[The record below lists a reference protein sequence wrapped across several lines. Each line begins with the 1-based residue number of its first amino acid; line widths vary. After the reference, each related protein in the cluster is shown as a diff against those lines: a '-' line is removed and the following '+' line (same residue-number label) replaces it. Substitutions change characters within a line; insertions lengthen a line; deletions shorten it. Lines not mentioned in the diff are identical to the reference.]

1 MTDYA
6 AAPVQPILQG
16 LVTTLGG
23 VTNFFGRGV
32 EKITHVVG
40 SGLYRLVLDA
50 GLPGNA
56 GAVEPSPEGAL
67 LPAAPDTRTMIT
79 RRTNPNITS
88 GPLVTYVPS
97 SLVADG
103 VEPPPDGSLNVV
115 VVLFIGPPEQA
126 DADFEIITWTGV
138 GSAPLV

>member
-6 AAPVQPILQG
+6 ATPIQPILQG
-16 LVTTLGG
+16 FVSTIGGATT
-23 VTNFFGRGV
+23 FFGRGV
-32 EKITHVVG
+32 EKISHVNG
-40 SGLYRLVLDA
+40 TGLYRLVLDA

-56 GAVEPSPEGAL
+56 GAVEPTPGGSGS

-79 RRTNPNITS
+79 RRTNPAVTS
-88 GPLVTYVPS
+88 ELVTYVAS

-103 VEPPPDGSLNVV
+103 VPPPPDGSLNVV
-115 VVLFIGPPEQA
+115 VVLFIGPAEQA

-138 GSAPLV
+138 GSVLL

>member
-16 LVTTLGG
+16 LVTSGG
-23 VTNFFGRGV
+23 GLTHFFGRGV
-32 EKITHVVG
+32 EKITHVSG

-56 GAVEPSPEGAL
+56 GAIEPTPEGASS
-67 LPAAPDTRTMIT
+67 PAAPDTRTMIT

-88 GPLVTYVPS
+88 ELVTYVAS
-97 SLVADG
+97 SVVTDG
-103 VEPPPDGSLNVV
+103 VPPPPDGSLNVV

-138 GSAPLV
+138 GSSPLP

>member
-16 LVTTLGG
+16 LVTTTGLI
-23 VTNFFGRGV
+23 TRFFGRGV
-32 EKITHVVG
+32 EKITHVNG
-40 SGLYRLVLDA
+40 TGLYRLVLDA

-56 GAVEPSPEGAL
+56 GAIEPTPTGAL

-79 RRTNPNITS
+79 RRTNPNVTS
-88 GPLVTYVPS
+88 ELVTYVQS

-103 VEPPPDGSLNVV
+103 VPPPPDGSLNVI
-115 VVLFIGPPEQA
+115 VVLFIGPAQA
-126 DADFEIITWTGV
+126 SDADFEIITWTGV
-138 GSAPLV
+138 GSAPLP

>member
-16 LVTTLGG
+16 LVTTTGG
-23 VTNFFGRGV
+23 VTRFFGRGV
-32 EKITHVVG
+32 EAISHVSG
-40 SGLYRLVLDA
+40 SGLYRLVLEA

-56 GAVEPSPEGAL
+56 GAVEPTPEGAL

-88 GPLVTYVPS
+88 ELVTYVQS

-103 VEPPPDGSLNVV
+103 VPPPPDGSLNVV

-138 GSAPLV
+138 GSSPLP